1 MTRRRQDDD
10 LGQPIHCNACINQPL
25 NVVDGS
31 QGAGSTRETYLLG
44 RRLVGPAQP
53 LAGFREPIVETW
65 RPSEHG
71 AMLPCLLVAR
81 AGRGRVALHRD
92 AELGRPELYA
102 TSWVGESSS
111 RDPSTRGP
119 RVAMR
124 PCGGAVCYFIQQSNI
139 PHPSHSNA
147 WKESLASDGHLPG
160 I

>member
-92 AELGRPELYA
+92 AELGRPVVCNQLGWGVVVTRPVDSWPARRDAAVWRSSVLLYSA
-102 TSWVGESSS
+102 
-111 RDPSTRGP
+111 
-119 RVAMR
+119 
-124 PCGGAVCYFIQQSNI
+124 IKH